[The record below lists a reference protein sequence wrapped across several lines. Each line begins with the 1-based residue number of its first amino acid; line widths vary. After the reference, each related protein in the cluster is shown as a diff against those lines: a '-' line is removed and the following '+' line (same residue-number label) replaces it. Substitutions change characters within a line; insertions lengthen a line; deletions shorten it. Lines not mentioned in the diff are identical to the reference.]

1 MPKVCVF
8 YKHKHLPPGP
18 ANDISEQLFFA
29 DKYGYS
35 LLCVS
40 THDCWYLMN
49 AFGTVSISA
58 QALYSRNLCDQM
70 NCLSHTHTN

>member
-18 ANDISEQLFFA
+18 NYGFSEQLLFA

-35 LLCVS
+35 LLS
-40 THDCWYLMN
+40 
-49 AFGTVSISA
+49 VSILMTA
-58 QALYSRNLCDQM
+58 GIC
-70 NCLSHTHTN
+70 